1 MNNDKQQILI
11 DCVNGFKEISRHE
24 RYGAMCI
31 RFLSQQWRY
40 WVRKLGKKRINF
52 LSKSMFLA

>member
-24 RYGAMCI
+24 RYGVNVKPRA
-31 RFLSQQWRY
+31 LD
-40 WVRKLGKKRINF
+40 N
-52 LSKSMFLA
+52 